1 MQHPLS
7 KPKVLLVDDDHVFL
21 HVYTTILQQHFVTHG
36 AQSPEEA
43 LEKLSMEGPYA
54 VVVTDLNM
62 PELNGLDFL
71 RQVSRL
77 APRTK
82 KILFTGKPD
91 LDSVQPELLL
101 PLVKKNTV
109 VLLLQNGI
117 NIEPEISQIIGS
129 NALIG
134 GLCFVCSNKVGAGKI
149 CNLDYGCTI
158 SIGQY
163 FPNNRPAGITEQM
176 REIAQDFEQANIP
189 IELSEDL
196 LLARWKK
203 LVWNIPYNGLSVV
216 LNARTD
222 EIMANTDTRFLV
234 EKLMWEVAAGANSC
248 GRIIDDRFIQKML
261 YHTEKMKPYLTSMKL
276 DYDRKKPLE
285 IEAILGN
292 ALRMAQEAGVDLPMI
307 SLLYRQLK
315 FLDFRNQLVPLPGS

>member
-1 MQHPLS
+1 MSSKTYAIIGSGAVGGLYGAKLQKAGHKVSFLLRSDYQHVIEKGLIIESVDGDFTLPEVDAYNDVKKMPIPDVIVVAL
-7 KPKVLLVDDDHVFL
+7 KATQNHLL
-21 HVYTTILQQHFVTHG
+21 
-36 AQSPEEA
+36 
-43 LEKLSMEGPYA
+43 
-54 VVVTDLNM
+54 
-62 PELNGLDFL
+62 
-71 RQVSRL
+71 
-77 APRTK
+77 
-82 KILFTGKPD
+82 
-91 LDSVQPELLL
+91 PELLL

-117 NIEPEISQIIGS
+117 NIEPKIYQIIGS

-149 CNLDYGCTI
+149 SHLDYGTVTI
-158 SIGQY
+158 GEY
-163 FPNNRPAGITEQM
+163 FPDNRPAGITEQM
-176 REIAQDFEQANIP
+176 REIAQDFEQASIP

-216 LNARTD
+216 LNARTN

-234 EKLMWEVAAGANSC
+234 EKLMWEVAAGAKSC
-248 GRIIDDRFIQKML
+248 GRIIDDSFIQKML
-261 YHTEKMKPYLTSMKL
+261 DHTEKMKPYFTSMKL

-285 IEAILGN
+285 IEAIVGNPLG
-292 ALRMAQEAGVDLPMI
+292 MAKESGVDLPMI

-315 FLDFRNQLVPLPGS
+315 FLDFRNQRDIQ

>member
-1 MQHPLS
+1 MSS
-7 KPKVLLVDDDHVFL
+7 KTYSIIGAGAVGGLYGAKLQKAGHKVSFLLRNDYYHVVEKGLIIESVDGDFTL
-21 HVYTTILQQHFVTHG
+21 
-36 AQSPEEA
+36 PEVDAYNDVKKMPSSDVIIVA
-43 LEKLSMEGPYA
+43 LKATQNHL
-54 VVVTDLNM
+54 L
-62 PELNGLDFL
+62 
-71 RQVSRL
+71 
-77 APRTK
+77 
-82 KILFTGKPD
+82 
-91 LDSVQPELLL
+91 PELLL
-101 PLVKKNTV
+101 PLANKNTV

-149 CNLDYGCTI
+149 CHLDYGTI
-158 SIGQY
+158 TIGQY
-163 FPNNRPAGITEQM
+163 FTNNRPAGITEQM

-234 EKLMWEVAAGANSC
+234 EKLMWEVAAGAKSC

-261 YHTEKMKPYLTSMKL
+261 DHTEKMKPYLTSMKL

-292 ALRMAQEAGVDLPMI
+292 PLRMAKEYGVDLPMI

-315 FLDFRNQLVPLPGS
+315 FLDFRNQLYIQQLIINK

>member
-1 MQHPLS
+1 MSSKIYSIIGTGAVGGLYGAKLQKAGHKVSFLLRSDYQHVIEKGLIIES
-7 KPKVLLVDDDHVFL
+7 VDGDFTL
-21 HVYTTILQQHFVTHG
+21 
-36 AQSPEEA
+36 PEVDGYNDV
-43 LEKLSMEGPYA
+43 KKMPSSD
-54 VVVTDLNM
+54 VVVVALKATQNHL
-62 PELNGLDFL
+62 L
-71 RQVSRL
+71 
-77 APRTK
+77 
-82 KILFTGKPD
+82 
-91 LDSVQPELLL
+91 PELLL

>member
-1 MQHPLS
+1 MSS
-7 KPKVLLVDDDHVFL
+7 KTYSIIGAGAVGGLYGAKLQKAGHKVSFLLRNDYYHVVEKGLVIESVDGDFTL
-21 HVYTTILQQHFVTHG
+21 
-36 AQSPEEA
+36 PEVDAYNDVKEMPSSDVIVVA
-43 LEKLSMEGPYA
+43 LKATQNHL
-54 VVVTDLNM
+54 L
-62 PELNGLDFL
+62 
-71 RQVSRL
+71 
-77 APRTK
+77 
-82 KILFTGKPD
+82 
-91 LDSVQPELLL
+91 PELLL

-149 CNLDYGCTI
+149 RHLDYGTI
-158 SIGQY
+158 TIGQY
-163 FPNNRPAGITEQM
+163 FPNNQPAGITEQM
-176 REIAQDFEQANIP
+176 HKIAQDFKQANIP

-203 LVWNIPYNGLSVV
+203 LVWNIPYNGLSVI
-216 LNARTD
+216 LNAKTD

-234 EKLMWEVAAGANSC
+234 EKLMWEVAAGAKSC
-248 GRIIDDRFIQKML
+248 GRIIDAGFIQKML
-261 YHTEKMKPYLTSMKL
+261 DHTEKMKPYLTSMKL

-285 IEAILGN
+285 IEAIVGN
-292 ALRMAQEAGVDLPMI
+292 PLQMAKDSGVDLPMI

-315 FLDFRNQLVPLPGS
+315 FLDSRNQLDIH